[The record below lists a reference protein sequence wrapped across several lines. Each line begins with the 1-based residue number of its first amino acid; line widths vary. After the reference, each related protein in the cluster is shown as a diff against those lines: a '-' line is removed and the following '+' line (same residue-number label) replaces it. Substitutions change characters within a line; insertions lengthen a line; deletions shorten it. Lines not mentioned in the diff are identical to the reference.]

1 VPYIVLKLYFFTLL
15 CYAFIMFIRVK
26 TSPNSRG
33 KSVQIVQS
41 IRKGER
47 VSQKIVRHVGM
58 AYDDEELEK
67 LKLLAES
74 IRIKLEAGNQQFLF
88 KPEEIVK
95 LTNTK
100 TYADSD
106 YQVNLK
112 NLVEEQR
119 LISGIH
125 QVYGKLFSESG
136 YERVIK
142 DPAKHKMAVRIFKD
156 MVLSRIANPE
166 SKRASVDRLEEDF
179 GITIDLDK
187 VYRMMDKLDDK
198 AIDRLKKI
206 TYQNTLDLFGGV
218 IDVIFY
224 DATTLYFESF
234 TPDELKR
241 NGFSKDGKQNQPQIL
256 LTLMVTTDG
265 LPIDY
270 QVFPGDTYE
279 GHTLIPAL
287 KEIRTKYNIRRVV
300 LVADS
305 GMLSA
310 INIRELEADNFE
322 YIVGARLKNLNNKL
336 KDEIL
341 NQKTPIAEFNYN
353 NKRLIVSYSA
363 KRALKDKSDREKR
376 IEKLKKK
383 LLKSSNP
390 KNYLSNSGYRKYLK
404 VKGDISLNE
413 EEIDKDSRWDGL
425 HGVITNTQLK
435 SKYVLEKYNDLWN
448 VEAAFRVTKH
458 DLSARPI
465 FHWKPRRINAHM
477 TICFTAYALVKQMQ
491 YRVKLQYKNLSIEKI
506 RQTLI
511 RVQTSILFDKEKRIR
526 YGLPSR
532 MSKDAKKIYKVFNI
546 KRSMTPYIIEKL
558 KM

>member
-1 VPYIVLKLYFFTLL
+1 
-15 CYAFIMFIRVK
+15 MFIRVK

-41 IRKGER
+41 IRKGEL

-58 AYDDEELEK
+58 AYDEDELEK

-74 IRIKLEAGNQQFLF
+74 IRIKLEAGGQQFLF
-88 KPEEIVK
+88 KPEEIQK
-95 LTNTK
+95 LK
-100 TYADSD
+100 SRRKYADSF

-112 NLVEEQR
+112 NLIEEQR

-125 QVYGKLFSESG
+125 EAYGRLFYDLG
-136 YERVIK
+136 YEKVIK
-142 DPAKHKMAVRIFKD
+142 NPARRKMAVRIFSD
-156 MVLSRIANPE
+156 IVLARIANPL
-166 SKRASVDRLEEDF
+166 SKHASVDMLEEDF

-187 VYRMMDKLDDK
+187 VYRMMDQLDDK

-206 TYQNTLDLFGGV
+206 TYQNTLNLFGGK

-224 DATTLYFESF
+224 DATTIYFESF
-234 TPDELKR
+234 TPDELKK
-241 NGFSKDGKQNQPQIL
+241 NGFSKDGKSNQPQIL
-256 LTLMVTTDG
+256 LTLMVTTEG

-270 QVFPGDTYE
+270 QIFPGDTYE

-287 KEIRTKYNIRRVV
+287 KEIRRKYDIRRVV

-305 GMLSA
+305 GMLSLV
-310 INIRELEADNFE
+310 NTRQLEESNFE
-322 YIVGARLKNLNNKL
+322 YIVGARLRNMNNKL

-341 NQKTPIAEFNYN
+341 NLQNYQEITPGYQIASFSYN
-353 NKRLIVSYSA
+353 NKKLIVNYSA
-363 KRALKDKSDREKR
+363 KRALKDRSDREKK

-383 LLKSSNP
+383 LQRSSNP
-390 KNYLSNSGYRKYLK
+390 KSYLLNSGYRKYLN
-404 VKGDISLNE
+404 VKGNISLNE
-413 EEIDKDSRWDGL
+413 EEIGKDSRWDGL
-425 HGVITNTQLK
+425 HGIITNAKATNK
-435 SKYVLEKYNDLWN
+435 EILEKYNDLWN

-458 DLSARPI
+458 DLKVRPV
-465 FHWKPRRINAHM
+465 FHWKPRRIAAHIA
-477 TICFTAYALVKQMQ
+477 ICFTAYALVKQMQ

-532 MSKDAKKIYKVFNI
+532 MSKEAKKIYKIFNI